1 MNNYKMIIRLVVAKN
16 RKRQDN
22 SIPIYVRITYHGKR
36 KQFSSGQYI
45 SYKNWNSKQQLVE
58 PPEPDAQLKNTQ
70 LSLIKTKLS
79 QAFLFLQVKG
89 SDFNVEDIYRQYKGE
104 TNKNDFGV
112 MEVYHLHT
120 AKIKMLIGIDIKQVT
135 YEKYVESGRHLQSFI
150 KHKYKSNDTQIK
162 RLKSSFLEQYD
173 YFLKTEK
180 KLQQSTINKAIQR
193 FRKVIKF
200 AIAEDYLVK
209 NPFLLYRP
217 KKVKKE
223 LVYLSPEQ
231 LKTLEETIFKTKRL
245 EYIKDLFV
253 FCCYTGLGFKEM
265 KELKHS
271 DISLDAEGNKWLTI
285 HRNKTERNYKVVILP
300 KAEKVLL
307 KYSDSNEA
315 RVFPSISNANFN
327 AYLKEI
333 AAIIGVEFN
342 LTHHVARKT
351 FATTVLLYNGVSMDV
366 VSKLLGHRK
375 LQTTQEHY
383 GEILTQRISMEL
395 EKLKGSD

>member
-1 MNNYKMIIRLVVAKN
+1 
-16 RKRQDN
+16 
-22 SIPIYVRITYHGKR
+22 
-36 KQFSSGQYI
+36 
-45 SYKNWNSKQQLVE
+45 
-58 PPEPDAQLKNTQ
+58 
-70 LSLIKTKLS
+70 
-79 QAFLFLQVKG
+79 
-89 SDFNVEDIYRQYKGE
+89 
-104 TNKNDFGV
+104 
-112 MEVYHLHT
+112 
-120 AKIKMLIGIDIKQVT
+120 
-135 YEKYVESGRHLQSFI
+135 
-150 KHKYKSNDTQIK
+150 
-162 RLKSSFLEQYD
+162 
-173 YFLKTEK
+173 
-180 KLQQSTINKAIQR
+180 
-193 FRKVIKF
+193 VIKY
-200 AIAEDYLVK
+200 AIAEDYLTK

-217 KKVKKE
+217 KTVKKE

-231 LKTLEETIFKTKRL
+231 LKTLEETTFKTKRL
-245 EYIKDLFV
+245 QYLKDLFV

-300 KAEKVLL
+300 KADEVLA
-307 KYSDSNEA
+307 KYSDPDNP

-351 FATTVLLYNGVSMDV
+351 FATAVLLYNGVSMDV

-383 GEILTQRISMEL
+383 GEILTRRILAEI
-395 EKLKGSD
+395 EKLN